1 MFFSW
6 IKFYFKTKA
15 DARKAKTAAK
25 EAFLSLEGNDFYFKN
40 AVEDAAADVTV
51 ENNAILI
58 AVTRTAF
65 LAEEL
70 IEVAPTIVKTI
81 ATKFPQGSF
90 TFDFWAA
97 DTYVESWVDGEYAN
111 GRLEITTTF
120 FPEGYLEFLPCP
132 ECYGDVVRMDEYVSV
147 KTYICPECGKAI
159 DLSKM
164 YEDCKPVVKEEVI
177 SIL

>member
-1 MFFSW
+1 MNADTLF
-6 IKFYFKTKA
+6 KFYFKTKA

-81 ATKFPQGSF
+81 ATKFPQ
-90 TFDFWAA
+90 
-97 DTYVESWVDGEYAN
+97 ESSLFNATWHYN
-111 GRLEITTTF
+111 
-120 FPEGYLEFLPCP
+120 
-132 ECYGDVVRMDEYVSV
+132 S
-147 KTYICPECGKAI
+147 
-159 DLSKM
+159 
-164 YEDCKPVVKEEVI
+164 
-177 SIL
+177 